1 MLHVCNFIENLWG
14 ILSDCGIE
22 ILNITVVFVYMER
35 LIDPVPRLPRTVSRS
50 PMSRVSGRMYITRG
64 SRRLFSWSLAST
76 LVPRARTEHRAA
88 VRRTFF
94 FMKVDWRLGRKV
106 RQKWVAPTKQSR
118 SWNIKNSF
126 TNK

>member
-64 SRRLFSWSLAST
+64 SRRLFS
-76 LVPRARTEHRAA
+76 
-88 VRRTFF
+88 
-94 FMKVDWRLGRKV
+94 
-106 RQKWVAPTKQSR
+106 
-118 SWNIKNSF
+118 
-126 TNK
+126 